1 MMLYPYR
8 PMTAPNGL
16 NLKKSRSMS
25 NSRWTKIMT
34 YLRNHPHGMATKREM
49 LENVFGLTI
58 GQYPYGVSRG
68 WASALWTL
76 MVRHGDIVMIRKG
89 NKIFYSIP

>member
-1 MMLYPYR
+1 MLYPYR

-34 YLRNHPHGMATKREM
+34 YLRNHPNGMATKREM

-58 GQYPYGVSRG
+58 GQCPYGVSRG
-68 WASALWTL
+68 WASYLWTL

-89 NKIFYSIP
+89 NKVFYSIP